1 LFNRFIIYF
10 FYFYLTSR
18 FFSETLDL
26 FPKLFDLLD
35 LPVIA
40 ILGIALIFPVKRRSE
55 YGTDSYILK
64 STFFILFICFLSI
77 LLNLSNIFYPSALLF
92 VIANIGGPVLFLSLD
107 YFSKDKDSLSKRIE
121 KMIVVLLVLNII
133 IVVFVNIPEF
143 LLTGNPDLISGTYGR
158 NAYQFSI
165 LLIISGT
172 YFLAKSF
179 IEKRSLFYI
188 FSTQFVVFSIFYLM
202 QYRAALPFFVI
213 SYLTVIFLLYK
224 SKVLKFAIPISLI
237 LIVTIF
243 ISEILVEKA
252 YSDLDYGIWLE
263 ILSEPTKY
271 LQYGKAIS
279 FIQTFQMLFDNP
291 EYIPFG
297 CGPGNFLSR
306 AFYTFGWDLVA
317 SFQKNKGV
325 GMIIS
330 QLFGMNAPRFTDLY
344 LKYISVQTGTGTFHG
359 TNQLSSPHVS
369 ILANLAEI
377 GVFGATVISL
387 LYGYIIRK
395 SIEFFRYFEKHDSK
409 LIPMSIALVASSV
422 YMFLL
427 GFIDIYYEVLRMT
440 LPIWLIFWLNYYKYN
455 KLKNNEFT

>member
-1 LFNRFIIYF
+1 MFNRFIIYF

-26 FPKLFDLLD
+26 IPKFFDLLD
-35 LPVIA
+35 LPIIA
-40 ILGIALIFPVKRRSE
+40 FFGLALLFPTKKKSE
-55 YGTDSYILK
+55 FGTDSYILK
-64 STFFILFICFLSI
+64 STFFLLFICILSI
-77 LLNLSNIFYPSALLF
+77 LLNLNNIFFPSAILF
-92 VIANIGGPVLFLSLD
+92 IIGNVGGPVLFLSLD
-107 YFSKDKDSLSKRIE
+107 YFSKDKEALSKSIE
-121 KMIVVLLVLNII
+121 KMIVILLGINIV
-133 IVVFVNIPEF
+133 IVMFFNIPEF
-143 LLTGNPDLISGTYGR
+143 LLSGNPDLISGTYGR

-179 IEKRSLFYI
+179 IEKRSLIYI

-213 SYLTVIFLLYK
+213 SYLAVILLLYK
-224 SKVLKFAIPISLI
+224 SKVLKFAIPIALI
-237 LIVTIF
+237 LLATVF

-263 ILSEPTKY
+263 VLSDPTKY
-271 LQYGKAIS
+271 LQYGKVVS
-279 FIQTFQMLFDNP
+279 FIQTFQMLYDNP
-291 EYIPFG
+291 EFIPFG

-330 QLFGMNAPRFTDLY
+330 QIFGMNSPRFTDVY
-344 LKYISVQTGTGTFHG
+344 LKYISVQTGTGTFRG

-377 GVFGATVISL
+377 GVFGFMVISL
-387 LYGYIIRK
+387 MYSYLIKK
-395 SIEFFRYFEKHDSK
+395 SVEFFKFFERYDAN
-409 LIPMSIALVASSV
+409 LIPMSIALVASSI